1 MADSR
6 NGAPDFGLSA
16 IRYPPVASPM
26 HPILK
31 RRSRLLLYLGVWI
44 VFGLLLT
51 VVFVFGGPAPVRWAL
66 EFTVPLALLLGLQ
79 SLSFWYLVQSMP
91 PGDTPLV
98 RMALTWLA
106 AGGVSLIVWL
116 AAAYAWAMWL
126 LPEGETYP
134 DDALGT
140 FPLLIFAGAI
150 GISLTVVGQYL
161 AGAFQRSR
169 NAERRALEL
178 QVHAR
183 EAELKSLRAQ
193 LDPHFLFNSL
203 NSVAALIGHDAAAAR
218 QMCFL
223 MAQFFRKSL
232 TLAREQSIA
241 LADEVSLA
249 QTFLAIEKVRFGE
262 RLRSRFDIA
271 DDVRDVSVP
280 PLMLQ
285 PLVEN
290 AVHHGVA
297 HMLEGGEIVVTAR
310 RRDAFLELVVSNPC
324 DPDRP
329 ASRGTGVGLAN
340 VRSRVETLC
349 GHRASVDVDARENH
363 FTVSILLPATM
374 ASRPSR
380 TSTLAPQALASH

>member
-1 MADSR
+1 
-6 NGAPDFGLSA
+6 
-16 IRYPPVASPM
+16 M

-31 RRSRLLLYLGVWI
+31 RRSRLLLYLAVWI

-51 VVFVFGGPAPVRWAL
+51 VVFIFGGGAPALWAV
-66 EFTVPLALLLGLQ
+66 EFAVPMAVLLGMQ

-91 PGDTPLV
+91 PGETPVV
-98 RMALTWLA
+98 RMALSWLA
-106 AGGVSLIVWL
+106 AGIISLLVWL
-116 AAAYAWAMWL
+116 LAGYAWAQWL
-126 LPEGETYP
+126 LPAGDSYAQ
-134 DDALGT
+134 DALGILG
-140 FPLLIFAGAI
+140 LLIFAGAI
-150 GISLTVVGQYL
+150 GILLAVLGHYL
-161 AGAFQRSR
+161 AGAFERSR

-178 QVHAR
+178 QVLAR

-203 NSVAALIGHDAAAAR
+203 NSVAALIGNDAAAAR

-232 TLAREQSIA
+232 TLAREQSIP
-241 LADEVSLA
+241 LAEEVSLA

-262 RLRSRFDIA
+262 RLRSKFDIS
-271 DDVRDVSVP
+271 DDVRDVAVP

-297 HMLEGGEIVVTAR
+297 HLLEGGEVHVTAR
-310 RRDAFLELVVSNPC
+310 RREGLLELVVENPC

-329 ASRGTGVGLAN
+329 PSRGTGVGLVN

-349 GHRASVDVDARENH
+349 GHRASVDVDAREQH
-363 FTVSILLPATM
+363 FRVSILLPAV
-374 ASRPSR
+374 AAPSR
-380 TSTLAPQALASH
+380 APGVAPSPGARSDASSNAAAAAGRVNSG